1 MRLLLF
7 ILVLF
12 TAVAV
17 ITDTKAAEW
26 NEKPVICSTW
36 PELDE
41 ALIERGEILFSTAIQ
56 TTAVKDGFG
65 GLSDKPAYLP
75 FSIWI
80 NPKTKTY
87 TIIEY
92 HPLYDSYCVLSQ
104 GTDWNINGE
113 QL

>member
-41 ALIERGEILFSTAIQ
+41 ALIEKGEILFSTSIDPI
-56 TTAVKDGFG
+56 KDGFG
-65 GLSDKPAYLP
+65 GPEMAAYLLFP
-75 FSIWI
+75 MGSPQ
-80 NPKTKTY
+80 NK
-87 TIIEY
+87 
-92 HPLYDSYCVLSQ
+92 
-104 GTDWNINGE
+104 NI
-113 QL
+113 

>member
-56 TTAVKDGFG
+56 TLAVKDGFG
-65 GLSDKPAYLP
+65 GLSEMAAYLP
-75 FSIWI
+75 SHMGQPQNKNIYNNRVPSFYDLLCVESMASI
-80 NPKTKTY
+80 
-87 TIIEY
+87 
-92 HPLYDSYCVLSQ
+92 
-104 GTDWNINGE
+104 GT
-113 QL
+113 